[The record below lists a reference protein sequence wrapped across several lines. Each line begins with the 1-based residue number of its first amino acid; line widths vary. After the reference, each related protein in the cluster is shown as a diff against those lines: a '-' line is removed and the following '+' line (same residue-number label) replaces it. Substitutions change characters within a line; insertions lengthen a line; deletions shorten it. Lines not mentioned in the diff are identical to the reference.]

1 MVHAAVC
8 LQNETLPKYTL
19 SEKKNNVRADV
30 LRPLVQRTD
39 FIIADFSAQEAVKGS
54 LGRLLTQG

>member
-1 MVHAAVC
+1 MRRFASKMKHFRSTHY
-8 LQNETLPKYTL
+8 LR
-19 SEKKNNVRADV
+19 KKNNVRADV